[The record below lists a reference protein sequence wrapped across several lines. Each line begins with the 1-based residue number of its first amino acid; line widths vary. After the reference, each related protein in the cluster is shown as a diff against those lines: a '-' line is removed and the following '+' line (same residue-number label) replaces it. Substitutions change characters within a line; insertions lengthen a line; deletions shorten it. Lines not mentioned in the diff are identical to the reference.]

1 MYLRGLVHIASVRQL
16 LNQVILNNKLNRTI
30 ANDISQVLKKT
41 TPSAFTSSAL
51 SPLGCSWVSM
61 RQLLNQVILNNKLN
75 SIITNDI
82 ISQVLKKTIPS
93 AFTSSALSP
102 LGCSW
107 VKDFCTFVL

>member
-75 SIITNDI
+75 RTIAND
-82 ISQVLKKTIPS
+82 ISQVLKKTTPS

-107 VKDFCTFVL
+107 VGDFCTLVQ